1 MSDPMPVPPATPGE
15 FDAIPSTAC
24 LRCRST
30 LRDEGPI
37 DIRVGGKSGG
47 WGLLL
52 GQWADVGE
60 NLLRLDL
67 LSCPTCGH
75 VEFRVPTA

>member
-1 MSDPMPVPPATPGE
+1 MTDPVAGPI
-15 FDAIPSTAC
+15 DSIPMDRC

-37 DIRVGGKSGG
+37 DIRVGGKTGG